1 MGTLCCGVIGM
12 VLVKVFA
19 YILKDSIASKQL
31 NSRKESIAIDA
42 IYLEINIQNQPPEVF
57 YKKRCS

>member
-42 IYLEINIQNQPPEVF
+42 IYLEINIQN
-57 YKKRCS
+57 